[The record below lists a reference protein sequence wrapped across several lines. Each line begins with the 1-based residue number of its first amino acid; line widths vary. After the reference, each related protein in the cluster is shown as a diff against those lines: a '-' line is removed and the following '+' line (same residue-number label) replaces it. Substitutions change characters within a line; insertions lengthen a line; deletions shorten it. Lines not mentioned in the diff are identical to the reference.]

1 MRQLS
6 ILSLVLFILASVTT
20 AQESQL
26 TAKQI
31 VNQMSAN
38 YASCESYMD
47 EGEVSTLFIQEPTS
61 RTQIKPFT
69 TAFVRPSNFRFEF
82 KDRFQEGSWNSY
94 IIWKEKD
101 SLKSWWA
108 IKPEVQ
114 TPQDLRFALG
124 AAAGVSGRAS
134 TTIPHLLMSDLSRSN
149 RFKSLSALKLIGE
162 EKVDGNAAYKLEGID
177 SSQNAVTFWID
188 KDSFLLVKIFE
199 KHKFDK
205 FETETT
211 TTFKPQ
217 INVKVS
223 ENRLAFNI
231 PQKTE

>member
-6 ILSLVLFILASVTT
+6 ILSLILFLFVGVTT

-31 VNQMSAN
+31 VNQMSAT

-61 RTQIKPFT
+61 RTTIRPFT

-82 KDRFQEGSWNSY
+82 KDRFQEGPWNSY

-114 TPQDLRFALG
+114 TPQDLRFALA

-134 TTIPHLLMSDLSRSN
+134 TTIPSLLMSNVGMYN
-149 RFKSLSALKLIGE
+149 RFSLLSELKLIGE
-162 EKVDGNAAYKLEGID
+162 EKVGGNAAYKLEGID
-177 SSQNAVTFWID
+177 SSKNTVTFWVD
-188 KDSFLLVKIFE
+188 KDIFLLVKIFE

-211 TTFKPQ
+211 TTYKPQ
-217 INVKVS
+217 INVKIADDK
-223 ENRLAFNI
+223 LAFNI
-231 PQKTE
+231 PQKSE